1 MTTQA
6 NDEDTNIPPGFRV
19 VELSREPTELYKIL
33 KFESMVTSGGEAKA
47 AVASG
52 QVLVNGESEIQKRKK
67 IVSGD
72 TIEFGE
78 EKIVLK
84 LSDPADIAP
93 TAPPAELEVEIE
105 VQIETKKVKTKKA
118 STDRKPISVRAKGR
132 K

>member
-6 NDEDTNIPPGFRV
+6 DNEDTETPAGFRV
-19 VELSREPTELYKIL
+19 VELSREPIALYKIL
-33 KFESMVTSGGEAKA
+33 KFESMVGSGGEAKA

-84 LSDPADIAP
+84 LSEAASISPLAIEAKTETKP
-93 TAPPAELEVEIE
+93 KAEFKPPA
-105 VQIETKKVKTKKA
+105 KKT
-118 STDRKPISVRAKGR
+118 SSDRKPISVRSRGNK